1 MRCPT
6 MWDYSRLFDGSA
18 IGESVKYLLVVAG
31 DWLAEVVRRFPLRDA
46 FDHDFGGAHGRLAH
60 VRVTDNL
67 PLDSLTFV
75 EHEIPQGRQF
85 RDQPLDLL
93 HGTARHALD
102 Q

>member
-67 PLDSLTFV
+67 PLDSLAFV
-75 EHEIPQGRQF
+75 EHEIPQGRSSVINRSISF
-85 RDQPLDLL
+85 TEPPDTR
-93 HGTARHALD
+93 
-102 Q
+102 